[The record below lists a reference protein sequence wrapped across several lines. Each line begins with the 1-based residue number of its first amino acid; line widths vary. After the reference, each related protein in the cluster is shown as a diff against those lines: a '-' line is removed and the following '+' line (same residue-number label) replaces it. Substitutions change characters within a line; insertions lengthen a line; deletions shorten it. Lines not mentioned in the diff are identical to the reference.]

1 MVMWYTPI
9 RLVRLISWAVEVS
22 MSPSFTALMWLMEV
36 STETAWTPCA
46 FAAKAK
52 QLSPSAYVIP
62 PWAIAKPFSITS
74 FTVMRNTQDPGS
86 TEMRSMPNQ
95 RLYGSWSYMRS
106 TTRCA
111 KVWDPI
117 AGKSTVHRASCLLE
131 RTINGAKFCIGYL
144 RPNTP
149 QRMTCFT
156 TDFNAFFMD
165 LAKNNNKEWFDA
177 NRKRYESSVKK
188 PFHAFVGEAIQR
200 IGKLDRTVA
209 IEPKEAIF
217 RINRDIRFSKDKT
230 PYKLSCSA
238 IISPAGRKDHAVPGL
253 YLELGPEHV
262 GIYGGAYMPDKVQLE
277 CIRTAIVQDGRAF
290 RKIIGATDFVS
301 HFGSVRGEANKILPK
316 EFKAAVVKE
325 PLIANKQF
333 YVMAERPAKLVASAT
348 LMNVIMDHY
357 KAVRPFN
364 DWLKKAMHGG

>member
-1 MVMWYTPI
+1 
-9 RLVRLISWAVEVS
+9 
-22 MSPSFTALMWLMEV
+22 
-36 STETAWTPCA
+36 
-46 FAAKAK
+46 
-52 QLSPSAYVIP
+52 
-62 PWAIAKPFSITS
+62 
-74 FTVMRNTQDPGS
+74 
-86 TEMRSMPNQ
+86 
-95 RLYGSWSYMRS
+95 MRS

-117 AGKSTVHRASCLLE
+117 AGKSTVHRASCLIE

-253 YLELGPEHV
+253 YRL
-262 GIYGGAYMPDKVQLE
+262 
-277 CIRTAIVQDGRAF
+277 
-290 RKIIGATDFVS
+290 
-301 HFGSVRGEANKILPK
+301 
-316 EFKAAVVKE
+316 
-325 PLIANKQF
+325 
-333 YVMAERPAKLVASAT
+333 YVE
-348 LMNVIMDHY
+348 Y
-357 KAVRPFN
+357 C
-364 DWLKKAMHGG
+364 G